1 MSGRVPGG
9 LRRLWPDTV
18 ASRIAVILML
28 ALFAFLAISMLAY
41 VRDRADATLHL
52 FSHSVA
58 DRIVAIV
65 GLMDRTPATGRAGL
79 LPSLDSPTL
88 RVAFSPDR
96 PALPASKPEVERFVR
111 RHLGP
116 HLSGREFAVS
126 IPKAPP
132 WRWSEWRS
140 EREKR
145 EPDLLPSRR
154 KAVIAV
160 RLGDGT
166 WTVFTAA
173 TEGTSLR
180 WALRMAAW
188 IVGGG
193 LFVVLFAAWVSQ
205 RVTRPVRRFSD
216 AADRIGRDVFTAP
229 PMPETGSPELR
240 RAARTFNLMQ
250 DRLRRLVA
258 DRTLMLAAISHDL
271 RTALTRLRLRTE
283 FIADDTQR
291 GRAEDDVAEME
302 GMLDAALAFARDET
316 VDEPHEPVDLA
327 SMAQA
332 LCDNAA
338 DAGRTARY
346 RGPNRLVLHCPPA
359 AIRRALA
366 NLIDNAIAYGRE
378 ADVELSDDIGTVRIV
393 VADRG
398 PGIPRAQREA
408 VFEPFRRLETSRSR
422 ETGGTGLGL
431 SIARSAVRRCG
442 GDITLG
448 DREGGGLEAAVTLP
462 KPGNAA
468 LRRVPT

>member
-1 MSGRVPGG
+1 MTGRVLGG

-65 GLMDRTPATGRAGL
+65 GLMEETPAAGRAGL

-88 RVAFSPDR
+88 RVALSPLR
-96 PALPASKPEVERFVR
+96 PSLPPSEAKVDSFVR

-116 HLSGREFAVS
+116 RLAGRTMEVS
-126 IPKAPP
+126 FPKTPP
-132 WRWSEWRS
+132 WRWSEWRGRDEAS
-140 EREKR
+140 

-160 RLGDGT
+160 GLGDGS

-173 TEGTSLR
+173 TEMTSLR
-180 WALRMAAW
+180 WALRMAGW
-188 IVGGG
+188 TVVGGV
-193 LFVVLFAAWVSQ
+193 LVVLFAAWVSR

-229 PMPETGSPELR
+229 SLPETGSPELR
-240 RAARTFNLMQ
+240 RAARTFNRMQ
-250 DRLRRLVA
+250 ERLRRLVE

-271 RTALTRLRLRTE
+271 RTVLTRLRLRTE
-283 FIADDTQR
+283 FIADDAQR
-291 GRAEDDVAEME
+291 SRAEGDVAEMQT
-302 GMLDAALAFARDET
+302 MLEAALAFTRNEAVE
-316 VDEPHEPVDLA
+316 EAHEPVDLA
-327 SMAQA
+327 SLAQA
-332 LCDNAA
+332 LCDNAS
-338 DAGRTARY
+338 DAGGTARY
-346 RGPNRLVLHCPPA
+346 EGPDRLVLSCPPA

-366 NLIDNAIAYGRE
+366 NLIDNAIAYGGE
-378 ADVELSDDIGTVRIV
+378 ADVGLSGDADAVRFT

-398 PGIPRAQREA
+398 PGIPKSQREA
-408 VFEPFRRLETSRSR
+408 VFEPFRRLEASRSR

-431 SIARSAVRRCG
+431 SIARAAVRRCG
-442 GDITLG
+442 GDIALG
-448 DREGGGLEAAVTLP
+448 DRQAGGLEAAVTLP
-462 KPGNAA
+462 KPKTG
-468 LRRVPT
+468 R

>member
-1 MSGRVPGG
+1 MSGRVLGG

-65 GLMDRTPATGRAGL
+65 GLMERTPATGRSGL

-88 RVAFSPDR
+88 RVDLARDR
-96 PALPASKPEVERFVR
+96 PELPASKPEVESFVR

-116 HLSGREFAVS
+116 RLSGREFAVS

-132 WRWSEWRS
+132 WRRS
-140 EREKR
+140 ERRGERGKR

-160 RLGDGT
+160 RLGDGS
-166 WTVFTAA
+166 WAVFTAA

-193 LFVVLFAAWVSQ
+193 LFVVLFAAWVSR

-271 RTALTRLRLRTE
+271 RTALTRLRLRIE

-291 GRAEDDVAEME
+291 GRAEGDVAEME
-302 GMLDAALAFARDET
+302 AMLDAALAFARDET
-316 VDEPHEPVDLA
+316 VEEPHEPVDLA

-332 LCDNAA
+332 LCDNAT
-338 DAGRTARY
+338 DAGGTARY
-346 RGPNRLVLHCPPA
+346 RGPDRLVLHCPPA

-378 ADVELSDDIGTVRIV
+378 ADVELSEDIGTVRIV

-448 DREGGGLEAAVTLP
+448 DREGGGLEATVTLP
-462 KPGNAA
+462 KPAA
-468 LRRVPT
+468 PR

>member
-1 MSGRVPGG
+1 MSGRVFGG

-65 GLMDRTPATGRAGL
+65 RLMERTPAAGRAGL

-88 RVAFSPDR
+88 RVAFAPER
-96 PALPASKPEVERFVR
+96 PGLAASKPEVEGFVR

-116 HLSGREFAVS
+116 RLSGREIAVS
-126 IPKAPP
+126 IPEAPP
-132 WRWSEWRS
+132 WRWSGWRS
-140 EREKR
+140 ERGER

-173 TEGTSLR
+173 TEVTSLR

-193 LFVVLFAAWVSQ
+193 LFVVLFAAWVSR

-291 GRAEDDVAEME
+291 GRAEGDVAEME
-302 GMLDAALAFARDET
+302 AMLDAALAFARDET
-316 VDEPHEPVDLA
+316 VEEKHEPVDLA

-332 LCDNAA
+332 LCDNAT
-338 DAGRTARY
+338 DAGGTARY
-346 RGPNRLVLHCPPA
+346 RGPDRLVLHCPPA

-378 ADVELSDDIGTVRIV
+378 AEVEVSEDIENVRVV

-398 PGIPRAQREA
+398 PGIPEAQREA

-422 ETGGTGLGL
+422 DTGGTGLGL
-431 SIARSAVRRCG
+431 SIARTAIRRCG

-448 DREGGGLEAAVTLP
+448 DRAGGGLEATVTLP
-462 KPGNAA
+462 KPKSGG
-468 LRRVPT
+468 